1 MSLRCLDRNPLEKAS
16 SRVVALC
23 VAVLLA
29 CGATGAGESP
39 DERMGNPWFREGR
52 EAVQRAQERAG
63 ALANERAK
71 NVILFVGDG
80 MSIPTVT
87 AARIL
92 EGQRR
97 GQTGEENFL
106 AFERLPY
113 TALSKTYNTDMQV
126 PDSAGTMTAMVTG
139 VKTRRGVLSID
150 ERVARGDYS
159 GVEAGSVP
167 TLLEEAEERGLS
179 TGVVSTTNITH
190 ATPAACYSHAP
201 ERNWESDGRLSA
213 AARAAGFPDIA
224 RQLIEFDRGNGI
236 EVVLG
241 GGRSHFLPVG
251 VRDPEDPMRAGFRT
265 DERDLTEEWRARFGP
280 DSYVWT
286 REQLLAREPEAP
298 PHLLG
303 LFESEHMRFEADR
316 STDPGGEPS
325 LTEMT
330 THALGILSRNP
341 KGFFLMVE
349 AGRIDHGHHFNNAYR
364 ALDETIELS
373 NAVRAALALTDPTE
387 TLIVVTADHGH
398 TMSISGYPGRG
409 NDILG
414 LARNPERL
422 ERDALGLPYTTLSYA
437 NGPGY
442 TGASQA
448 QPAGP
453 KSLPHF
459 AYQVEGIKDG
469 RPDLSKVDTSDPRY
483 LQEATFPLLA
493 DTHSGEDVPIYAGGP
508 GSPLFR
514 GVQEQTYIYHAIAQA
529 LGWLDSAPLPVSSD

>member
-1 MSLRCLDRNPLEKAS
+1 MEGAS
-16 SRVVALC
+16 RGRVVTLCLAALF
-23 VAVLLA
+23 A
-29 CGATGAGESP
+29 CSATGALETP
-39 DERMGNPWFREGR
+39 DQRMRNPWFREGR
-52 EAVQRAQERAG
+52 EAVKRAQQRAG
-63 ALANERAK
+63 APASGRAR
-71 NVILFVGDG
+71 NVILFIGDG

-92 EGQRR
+92 EGQLR
-97 GQTGEENFL
+97 GETGEENLL

-126 PDSAGTMTAMVTG
+126 PDSAGTMTAMISG
-139 VKTRRGVLSID
+139 VKTRIGVLGVD
-150 ERVARGDYS
+150 ERVVRGDHT
-159 GVEAGSVP
+159 GVEAGRVQ

-179 TGVVSTTNITH
+179 TGIVSTTNITH
-190 ATPAACYSHAP
+190 ATPAACYAHAP
-201 ERNWESDGRLSA
+201 ERNWESDGGLSD
-213 AARAAGFPDIA
+213 AARGAGFPDIA
-224 RQLIEFDRGNGI
+224 RQLIEFDRGDGI

-241 GGRSHFLPVG
+241 GGRSHFLPSQT
-251 VRDPEDPMRAGFRT
+251 RDPEHPLRVGSRA
-265 DERDLTEEWRARFGP
+265 DQRDLTEEWRARFGP

-286 REQLLAREPEAP
+286 REQLLAREPEAT

-303 LFESEHMRFEADR
+303 LFEPEHMRFEADR
-316 STDPGGEPS
+316 SLDPGGEPS

-330 THALGILSRNP
+330 THALRILSLDP
-341 KGFFLMVE
+341 AGFFLMVE

-364 ALDETIELS
+364 ALGETLELS
-373 NAVRAALALTDPTE
+373 NAVRAALELTDPKE

-398 TMSISGYPGRG
+398 TMSIAGYPGRG

-422 ERDALGLPYTTLSYA
+422 ERDSLGLPYTTLSYA

-453 KSLPHF
+453 KRLPHSP
-459 AYQVEGIKDG
+459 YRVEGIKDG
-469 RPDLSKVDTSDPRY
+469 RPDLSRVDTSDPLY
-483 LQEATFPLLA
+483 LQEATVPLLA

-508 GSPLFR
+508 GAALFH
-514 GVQEQTYIYHAIAQA
+514 GVHEQTYIYHAIVQA
-529 LGWLDSAPLPVSSD
+529 LGWLDAPPAPPQSSD

>member
-1 MSLRCLDRNPLEKAS
+1 MERAS
-16 SRVVALC
+16 GGRAIALC
-23 VAVLLA
+23 LA
-29 CGATGAGESP
+29 ALIAWGATSAREPP
-39 DERMGNPWFREGR
+39 DQRLGNPWFREGR
-52 EAVQRAQERAG
+52 EAVQRAQQRVG
-63 ALANERAK
+63 AAANERAR

-97 GQTGEENFL
+97 GQTGEENLL

-126 PDSAGTMTAMVTG
+126 PDSAGTMTAMVSG
-139 VKTRRGVLSID
+139 VKTKMGVLGVD
-150 ERVARGDYS
+150 DRVLRGDHS
-159 GVEAGSVP
+159 SVETWRVP

-179 TGVVSTTNITH
+179 TGVVSTANITH
-190 ATPAACYSHAP
+190 ATPAACYAHVP
-201 ERNWESDGRLSA
+201 DRNWESDGRLSS
-213 AARAAGFPDIA
+213 AARTAGFPDIA
-224 RQLIEFDRGNGI
+224 RQLIEFDRGDGI

-241 GGRSHFLPVG
+241 GGRSHFLPAEI
-251 VRDPEDPMRAGFRT
+251 RDPEDPLRVGFRT
-265 DERDLTEEWRARFGP
+265 DRRDLTEEWRARFGP

-286 REQLLAREPEAP
+286 RAQLLAREPEGT

-316 STDPGGEPS
+316 SSDRGGEPS

-330 THALGILSRNP
+330 MHALRILSQNP

-349 AGRIDHGHHFNNAYR
+349 AGRIDHGHHVNNAYR

-373 NAVRAALALTDPTE
+373 NAVRAALELTDPKE

-414 LARNPERL
+414 LARNPARL
-422 ERDALGLPYTTLSYA
+422 ERDALGQPYTTLSYA

-442 TGASQA
+442 TGATQA

-453 KSLPHF
+453 KWFPHLP
-459 AYQVEGIKDG
+459 YQVEGITDG
-469 RPDLSKVDTSDPRY
+469 RPDLSEVDTADPRY
-483 LQEATFPLLA
+483 MQETTFPLLLA
-493 DTHSGEDVPIYAGGP
+493 THSGEDVPIYAGGP
-508 GSPLFR
+508 GSPLFQ
-514 GVQEQTYIYHAIAQA
+514 GVQEQTYIYHAITHA
-529 LGWLDSAPLPVSSD
+529 LGWSDPREDPKSSD